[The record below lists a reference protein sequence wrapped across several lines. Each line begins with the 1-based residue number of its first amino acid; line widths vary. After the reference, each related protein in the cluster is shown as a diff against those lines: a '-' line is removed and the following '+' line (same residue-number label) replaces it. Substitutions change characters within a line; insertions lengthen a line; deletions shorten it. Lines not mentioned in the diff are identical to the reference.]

1 MNNEILASIWLL
13 KAQLFHLARLFS
25 DFSIIDV
32 ATQLKRQWPGYTFPQ
47 LHPLNQRS
55 MNPCWSKRARLA
67 KKWKQ
72 MKRNHHLIK
81 KVWVPQRSG
90 ERRQKVA
97 MLWAAKLCRQR
108 LEAEDQE
115 KSWHRWP
122 SAVKSVCNANI
133 TAALDRQPTGRLSLQ
148 KQKREPKYGQGN

>member
-1 MNNEILASIWLL
+1 MAVKGSIVPFGQIVFWLQHHRCCYTVEETQAWLHISTTPPFKSKVNESLL
-13 KAQLFHLARLFS
+13 KQKS
-25 DFSIIDV
+25 ETSKEVKTDE
-32 ATQLKRQWPGYTFPQ
+32 TKP
-47 LHPLNQRS
+47 PLNQ
-55 MNPCWSKRARLA
+55 
-67 KKWKQ
+67 
-72 MKRNHHLIK
+72 

-133 TAALDRQPTGRLSLQ
+133 TVALDRQPTGRLALQ
-148 KQKREPKYGQGN
+148 KQKRGPKYGQGN